1 MSVFRFD
8 SSAPPTPTALQA
20 MAKRNKGK
28 KAPQSSTLSEPTM
41 EHENDT
47 LMDDLLA
54 HLDSQDATVQ
64 TESATILNEMNLND
78 QATQIETTEKQDAK
92 SRFKA
97 RQVCSLFAYLSSIC
111 SCHCQ

>member
-1 MSVFRFD
+1 
-8 SSAPPTPTALQA
+8 